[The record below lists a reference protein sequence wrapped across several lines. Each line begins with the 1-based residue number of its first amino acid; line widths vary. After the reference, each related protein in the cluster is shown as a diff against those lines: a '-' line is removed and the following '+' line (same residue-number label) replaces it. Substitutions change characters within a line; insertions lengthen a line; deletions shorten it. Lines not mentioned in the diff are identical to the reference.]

1 MKLDVNNWISIIGV
15 FVTIISMVV
24 SIYQANK
31 AKSYKEIVFNNMR
44 EIHFSQA
51 KESLKIGLSEIE
63 KLPTKPKRGRKIE
76 NNILTITTSLNQ
88 ASINGIIDMS
98 TQIDQIRGIL
108 REYQSAYINNESQ
121 MIVSKYD
128 VLNAEISRLILEIDK
143 KIIDIKGA

>member
-1 MKLDVNNWISIIGV
+1 
-15 FVTIISMVV
+15 
-24 SIYQANK
+24 
-31 AKSYKEIVFNNMR
+31 
-44 EIHFSQA
+44 
-51 KESLKIGLSEIE
+51 
-63 KLPTKPKRGRKIE
+63 
-76 NNILTITTSLNQ
+76 
-88 ASINGIIDMS
+88 MS